1 MNTQLPVP
9 QPLASRTFGTGQRKV
24 LALHC
29 TIAHAGAWRGLVGEM
44 GDEISLI
51 APDML
56 SHGRSPDWDKQG
68 DFQDRMVQAIEPLLD
83 EPMDV
88 VGHSFGATV
97 ALRLAVDFPEKVRSL
112 TMIEPVYFAIAAQDA
127 PEVLAAQTAKAKPF
141 HDAATAGDY
150 ETAARI
156 FNRSWTDD
164 DSPRWPDLPEPTRV
178 AMTRGVQIVPAC
190 SASIIDDCH
199 GLLKPG
205 VLDQISIPVLL
216 LRGDQTD
223 EIIGIVND
231 GLARRLPNA
240 DNKVIAGAGHMLP
253 ITNPAETA
261 QALRAVFARAP
272 LSP

>member
-1 MNTQLPVP
+1 MALTPA
-9 QPLASRTFGTGQRKV
+9 QPLASRTFGTGPRKV

-29 TIAHAGAWRGLVGEM
+29 TIAHAGAWRALANAM
-44 GDEISLI
+44 ADEITLI

-56 SHGRSPDWDKQG
+56 SHGKSPDWDKKG
-68 DFQDRMVQAIEPLLD
+68 DFQDRMVKAVEPFLD

-97 ALRLAVDFPEKVRSL
+97 ALRLAVDYPDKVRSL

-127 PEVLAAQTAKAKPF
+127 PDILREQTAKAKPF
-141 HDAATAGDY
+141 HDAVTAGEY
-150 ETAARI
+150 ENAARI
-156 FNRSWTDD
+156 FNRSWSDAD
-164 DSPRWPDLPEPTRV
+164 GPRWPDLPEATRT

-190 SASIIDDCH
+190 SPSIIDDCH

-205 VLDQISIPVLL
+205 VLDRVAMPVLL

-231 GLARRLPNA
+231 GLARRLPDA
-240 DNKVIAGAGHMLP
+240 DNQVIAGAGHMLP
-253 ITNPAETA
+253 ITNPVETA
-261 QALRAVFARAP
+261 AALRSVFVRAP
-272 LSP
+272 LTP